1 MKIFKKISGLLS
13 SAVSMLGNV
22 GSVIAPAV
30 HVVNVLKTVVNN
42 PALDL
47 VTELT
52 KTGIDDAILKKL
64 RVALNTI
71 PAKLELSPT
80 NGNELVT
87 ALRDMK
93 PTMQNM
99 VYSKTASLL
108 AQSLTGGKLT
118 EAEADTLVQLA
129 YAQHKAATA

>member
-1 MKIFKKISGLLS
+1 MKLFKKISGLLS

-22 GSVIAPAV
+22 GGVIAPAV
-30 HVVNVLKTVVNN
+30 HVVNVLKAVVNN

-52 KTGIDDAILKKL
+52 KTGIDDAVLKKL